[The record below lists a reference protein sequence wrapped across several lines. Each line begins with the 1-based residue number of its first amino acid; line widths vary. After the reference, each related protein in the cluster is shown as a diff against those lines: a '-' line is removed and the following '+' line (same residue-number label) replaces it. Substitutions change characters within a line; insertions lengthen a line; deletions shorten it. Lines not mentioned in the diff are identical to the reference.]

1 MLNLKIENKE
11 FLFPS
16 GWDEVTL
23 KNYID
28 ILNSAE
34 DKNSSS
40 IEVFIKTL
48 SLLCNNPEFSKI
60 AININVDDFKKIQ
73 DSFKWMNVEPKT
85 SKVPVT
91 SFKIDD
97 EEWTIKKD
105 FTKLTVG
112 ESISIETM
120 LKDKQAFD
128 LTPTEIAFGVL
139 FRRILPDGNIEPFN
153 PDNINLIINEKSKFI
168 MITDVYDIISFFLL
182 GEKKPSN
189 NSVEFS
195 TSKIKMKNKKSSQQ
209 KMETK

>member
-11 FLFPS
+11 FSFPS

-60 AININVDDFKKIQ
+60 AININVD
-73 DSFKWMNVEPKT
+73 
-85 SKVPVT
+85 
-91 SFKIDD
+91 
-97 EEWTIKKD
+97 D

-195 TSKIKMKNKKSSQQ
+195 TSKIKMKNKKSFQQ